1 MLRVAVFPNKR
12 RLPAEL
18 MQKTEL
24 IEQLFQVMLKAFSSR
39 AGAVIGDAAA
49 KSDDFSLFHLRK

>member
-24 IEQLFQVMLKAFSSR
+24 IEQLFQVMLKALFS
-39 AGAVIGDAAA
+39 
-49 KSDDFSLFHLRK
+49 